1 MIDDHDRLPPELA
14 AALAA
19 IPTEA
24 PPPPGEE
31 DRTVRALRRRGLLPP
46 SRWQRVGWYAGAAAA
61 AALCFVG
68 GARYGQTRGARA
80 PSSASSPRASDAMTA
95 AHLVQRTGS
104 EYVTALV
111 RFAVLSRSAPA
122 DPRAAEG
129 REAAAT
135 TLCAAAA
142 QLPRMAS
149 SAHVT
154 PAACDTTR
162 AALERSSAHLYWF

>member
-1 MIDDHDRLPPELA
+1 MIDDHDPIPPELA

-19 IPTEA
+19 IPA
-24 PPPPGEE
+24 DSPPPRGEE
-31 DRTVRALRRRGLLPP
+31 DRTVRAIRRRGLLPP
-46 SRWQRVGWYAGAAAA
+46 SRWKRVGWYAGAAAA
-61 AALCFVG
+61 AALCFVA
-68 GARYGQTRGARA
+68 GARYGQSRGARA
-80 PSSASSPRASDAMTA
+80 PSLASSPRASDAVVA
-95 AHLVQRTGS
+95 ARLVQRTGS
-104 EYVTALV
+104 DYVTALV

-122 DPRAAEG
+122 DQRVAEG

-142 QLPRMAS
+142 QLPRMTS
-149 SAHVT
+149 SGGAT